1 MHEFLWEE
9 VIKALETPIE
19 TFRQLFEENGI
30 IFSNILVLRL
40 GKMISIAKQYMT
52 ESPKKYQLTC
62 SSILKSLV
70 LD

>member
-40 GKMISIAKQYMT
+40 GKMISIAMQNMT

>member
-40 GKMISIAKQYMT
+40 GKMISIAMQHMT